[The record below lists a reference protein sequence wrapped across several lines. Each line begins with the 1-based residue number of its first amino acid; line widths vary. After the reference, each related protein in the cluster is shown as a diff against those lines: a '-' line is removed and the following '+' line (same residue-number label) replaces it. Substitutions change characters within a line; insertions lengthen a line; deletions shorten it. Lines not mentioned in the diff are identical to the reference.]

1 MAAAKKQEV
10 SAATIRR
17 ERKRAA
23 GLVPVR
29 VWLPQAEADKLRE
42 YAAQFKKQKGS

>member
-1 MAAAKKQEV
+1 MAATTKKV
-10 SAATIRR
+10 SSSTLRR
-17 ERKRAA
+17 EAKRAA

-42 YAAQFKKQKGS
+42 YAAQFKEQKGS